1 MRVCA
6 AISAHDNDQLLKS
19 KTVWFAILIAVLS
32 VVQGYVALLPV
43 TPVQQMLVGM
53 VISVAVLVLR
63 LITTQPISEK

>member
-1 MRVCA
+1 MMT
-6 AISAHDNDQLLKS
+6 QLLNS

-32 VVQGYVALLPV
+32 VVQGYVALLPI
-43 TPVQQMLVGM
+43 TPVQQMLVGV

>member
-1 MRVCA
+1 MA
-6 AISAHDNDQLLKS
+6 LQLLKS

-43 TPVQQMLVGM
+43 TPVQQMVVGM

-63 LITTQPISEK
+63 LITTQPISGK

>member
-1 MRVCA
+1 MENLWGY
-6 AISAHDNDQLLKS
+6 ISMIIQLLKS

-43 TPVQQMLVGM
+43 TPVQQMLVGV
-53 VISVAVLVLR
+53 VISVAVLILR

>member
-1 MRVCA
+1 MLT
-6 AISAHDNDQLLKS
+6 QLLKS

-43 TPVQQMLVGM
+43 TPVQQMVVGM

-63 LITTQPISEK
+63 LITTQPISGK

>member
-1 MRVCA
+1 MLA
-6 AISAHDNDQLLKS
+6 QLLKS
-19 KTVWFAILIAVLS
+19 KTVWFAVLIAVLS

-43 TPVQQMLVGM
+43 TPVQQMVVGM

>member
-1 MRVCA
+1 M
-6 AISAHDNDQLLKS
+6 NLLKS

-43 TPVQQMLVGM
+43 TPVQQMVVGM

>member
-1 MRVCA
+1 MLT
-6 AISAHDNDQLLKS
+6 QLLKS

-43 TPVQQMLVGM
+43 TPVQQMVVGV

-63 LITTQPISEK
+63 LITTQPILEK

>member
-1 MRVCA
+1 MF
-6 AISAHDNDQLLKS
+6 KS

-43 TPVQQMLVGM
+43 TPVQQMVVGM

>member
-1 MRVCA
+1 MLT
-6 AISAHDNDQLLKS
+6 QLLKS

-43 TPVQQMLVGM
+43 TPVQQMVVGM

-63 LITTQPISEK
+63 LITTQPISQK

>member
-1 MRVCA
+1 MLT
-6 AISAHDNDQLLKS
+6 QLLKS

-43 TPVQQMLVGM
+43 TPVQQMVVGM

-63 LITTQPISEK
+63 LITTQPILEK

>member
-1 MRVCA
+1 MMT
-6 AISAHDNDQLLKS
+6 QLLKS

-43 TPVQQMLVGM
+43 TPVQQMVVGM

>member
-1 MRVCA
+1 MLT
-6 AISAHDNDQLLKS
+6 QLLKS

-43 TPVQQMLVGM
+43 TPVQQMIVGM

-63 LITTQPISEK
+63 LITTQPILEK

>member
-1 MRVCA
+1 MLT
-6 AISAHDNDQLLKS
+6 QLLKS

-43 TPVQQMLVGM
+43 TPVQQMVVGV

-63 LITTQPISEK
+63 LITTQPISGK

>member
-1 MRVCA
+1 MGL
-6 AISAHDNDQLLKS
+6 QLLKS

-53 VISVAVLVLR
+53 VISVVVLVLR